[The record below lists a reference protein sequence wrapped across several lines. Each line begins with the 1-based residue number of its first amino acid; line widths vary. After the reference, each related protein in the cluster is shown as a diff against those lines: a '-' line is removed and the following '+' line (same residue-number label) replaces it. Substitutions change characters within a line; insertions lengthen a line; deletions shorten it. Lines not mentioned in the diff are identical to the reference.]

1 MRQLRPGPHRP
12 CFPDRGAEGRQEGP
26 QGVPAE
32 EALSVDV
39 DGLRKLG
46 FKHVKTGA
54 IGVHVHY
61 GQSPGSV
68 DFHDITAISA
78 SLSEVHQDSS

>member
-1 MRQLRPGPHRP
+1 MS
-12 CFPDRGAEGRQEGP
+12 RG
-26 QGVPAE
+26 
-32 EALSVDV
+32 L
-39 DGLRKLG
+39 LG